1 MRRRRKAYKGREK
14 NGQKKKESEE
24 IRGRN
29 KEAKRRKTKMERGEI
44 MEEGEGIRSKR
55 REIKE

>member
-14 NGQKKKESEE
+14 NGQKKESEE